1 MAIIHEYDALTD
13 SNVEIEISSKDLNEM
28 NKGITNTTTAD
39 IEAAKKESKSA
50 LLERLGITA
59 EEAALLLS

>member
-1 MAIIHEYDALTD
+1 MAIINEYDALTD
-13 SNVEIEISSKDLNEM
+13 SNVEIEISAKDLTEM
-28 NKGITNTTTAD
+28 KKGIINTTTAD

-59 EEAALLLS
+59 EEAAILLQ